1 MLKSAVILFLCTIL
15 SKILGFL
22 RELVVAYK
30 FGAGS
35 ISDAFVTTNRVPT
48 ILFSALSVAIG
59 INFIPVIMGISE
71 SKKQDKFASNLIN
84 VSIILMLAGIAL
96 MICFPDVILT
106 IFAGGLNQEAHGY
119 AVVMLTITAFSIIPI
134 VLSQIFQS
142 YLQTKNRFA
151 STGLTGIVCNVVVI
165 LFTLVASENT
175 YQLLSVGTLISNLV
189 MMVILIIELRYT
201 GFRYSPVVNLKD
213 ENIKL
218 MVILTAPLV
227 IETLTSE
234 LNAVVD
240 SNMASR
246 LASGTITSLS
256 YANNLVKMAHVM
268 IATTIITIVFPKF
281 SKFFSQ
287 HNIAELK
294 KQFVYYGDV
303 LSVALTPISLLMIVL
318 AEPIVEF
325 LFLRG
330 SFDQEAAVVTGQSMI
345 WYAIG
350 IFPLGMK
357 SYVIR
362 MYYALK
368 DTKTPSKYAVIA
380 LAINIILNFVFITP
394 LEHIGLALSTS
405 IASTISY
412 LLLVWKLAP
421 ILSFDFF
428 EQSVK
433 RIVKILFASVV
444 PGIVICLLY
453 NFFLN
458 NLSSLTALILLGS
471 LYCVLYG
478 LLLCFMRYY
487 LVSDLLCILKQSF
500 VRLTNRKK

>member
-1 MLKSAVILFLCTIL
+1 MLRSAAILFLCTIL

-71 SKKQDKFASNLIN
+71 PKKQDKFASNLIN
-84 VSIILMLAGIAL
+84 VSLILMLAGIAL
-96 MICFPDVILT
+96 MLCFPDVVLM
-106 IFAGGLNQEAHGY
+106 IFASGLNQEAHSY

-151 STGLTGIVCNVVVI
+151 STGLTGVVCNVVVI
-165 LFTLVASENT
+165 LFSLVASEDT
-175 YQLLSVGTLISNLV
+175 YQLLSVGTLVSNLV
-189 MMVILIIELRYT
+189 MMVILIIELKFI

-213 ENIKL
+213 DNLKL
-218 MVILTAPLV
+218 LVILTAPLV

-240 SNMASR
+240 TNMASR

-268 IATTIITIVFPKF
+268 IATTIITVVFPKF
-281 SKFFSQ
+281 SKFFSER
-287 HNIAELK
+287 NLIELK
-294 KQFVYYGDV
+294 KQFIYYGDV
-303 LSVALTPISLLMIVL
+303 LSVALIPISVLMIVL

-330 SFDQEAAVVTGQSMI
+330 SFDREAAVITGQSMI

-368 DTKTPSKYAVIA
+368 DTKTPTKYAVIA
-380 LAINIILNFVFITP
+380 LVINIILNFIFITP
-394 LEHIGLALSTS
+394 LKHIGLALSTS

-421 ILSFDFF
+421 ILSFNFF
-428 EQSVK
+428 EQAVK
-433 RIVKILFASVV
+433 RIIKILIASVV
-444 PGIVICLLY
+444 PGIVIYLLY
-453 NFFLN
+453 SIFLN
-458 NLSSLTALILLGS
+458 DLPSLMVLIVLGS
-471 LYCVLYG
+471 LYAVLYG
-478 LLLCFMRYY
+478 LILCAMRYY
-487 LVSDLLCILKQSF
+487 LVSDLLSIIKQGLA
-500 VRLTNRKK
+500 RLTNRKK